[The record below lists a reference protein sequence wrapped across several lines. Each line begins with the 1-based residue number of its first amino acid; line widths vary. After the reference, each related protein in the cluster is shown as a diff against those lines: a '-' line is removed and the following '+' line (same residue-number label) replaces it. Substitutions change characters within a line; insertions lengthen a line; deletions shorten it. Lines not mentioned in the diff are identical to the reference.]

1 MLWGQK
7 NSKKILQKTFV
18 GVAASKIYAHFN
30 EIHTQRNAEWEV
42 TENKKE
48 SF

>member
-1 MLWGQK
+1 
-7 NSKKILQKTFV
+7 
-18 GVAASKIYAHFN
+18 VAASKIYPHFD